1 MEQKSNILI
10 IFYFFRIDK
19 FVGKGSNKQIAK
31 HLSAT
36 VALLTL
42 LPILCQIAME
52 RNPARHKPY
61 GKPNLLKEDNVK
73 HDLPEFG
80 KEIVRNRSRI

>member
-1 MEQKSNILI
+1 
-10 IFYFFRIDK
+10 
-19 FVGKGSNKQIAK
+19 
-31 HLSAT
+31 
-36 VALLTL
+36 
-42 LPILCQIAME
+42 ME